1 MKRGSITVFLALALG
16 LVVSLLCSGLESVK
30 MAAARTQILNGL
42 DIGLYSLFGQYEESL
57 LRDFDLFAID
67 GTAGGK
73 ELDLAAVYDN
83 LESYMEPVLGQN
95 SQHLTI
101 QQGGISGYQLLTDG
115 EGEVFY
121 QQVVQYMKGTLGEH
135 GAQLLLEK
143 MKERQK
149 KTADA
154 QEKGK
159 EVESETTLEKYEKE
173 MENAAKKSEEAMQK
187 EQEQKDGEVDGFTD
201 EEKSQASNSSGAG
214 TTVNP
219 IPGIRR
225 IRQRGILELVVPAE
239 KGLSDGE
246 INKYEMVTGRVL
258 ENGLLLSGSMKR
270 DDAILSQLLYQQYLM
285 EKLGNYSNPGDG
297 ALQYQIEYILA
308 GKESD
313 TENLKAM
320 AEKLLLVREGVNAA
334 SLAADSGKMAEIRA
348 LAASIASAF
357 LIPPAAVVIEGALF
371 LCWSFGESLLD
382 VRELFAGG
390 KVSLIKTASDWQLS
404 LQNLPDLLEH
414 MDSDRKENDQGVD
427 YEDYLQIF
435 LLGTK
440 KKEQIMRG
448 MDMIEITVRKKENWE
463 NFQMDHCITALEAS
477 VDIQANQRK
486 VFTVTRKYYY

>member
-154 QEKGK
+154 REKGK

-173 MENAAKKSEEAMQK
+173 MENAAQKSEEAMQK
-187 EQEQKDGEVDGFTD
+187 EQKDGEVDGFTA
-201 EEKSQASNSSGAG
+201 EEKSPAPDSSAAEM
-214 TTVNP
+214 TVNP
-219 IPGIRR
+219 IPEIRR
-225 IRQRGILELVVPAE
+225 IRRRGILELVVPAE
-239 KGLSDGE
+239 KGISDGE

-258 ENGLLLSGSMKR
+258 ENGLLLSESAKR
-270 DDAILSQLLYQQYLM
+270 DDSNLSRLLYQQYLM

-348 LAASIASAF
+348 LAAGIASAF

-390 KVSLIKTASDWQLS
+390 KVSLIKTVFDWQLS

-414 MDSDRKENDQGVD
+414 MDSDRKENNQGVD

-435 LLGTK
+435 LLGMK

-448 MDMIEITVRKKENWE
+448 MDMIETAIRKKENWE

-486 VFTVTRKYYY
+486 VFTVTREYYY

>member
-154 QEKGK
+154 REKGK

-173 MENAAKKSEEAMQK
+173 MENAAQKSEEAMQK
-187 EQEQKDGEVDGFTD
+187 EQKDGEVDGFTA
-201 EEKSQASNSSGAG
+201 EEKSPAPDSSAAEM
-214 TTVNP
+214 TVNP
-219 IPGIRR
+219 IPEIRR
-225 IRQRGILELVVPAE
+225 IRRRGILELVVPAE
-239 KGLSDGE
+239 KGISDGE

-258 ENGLLLSGSMKR
+258 ENGLLLSESAKR
-270 DDAILSQLLYQQYLM
+270 DDSNLSRLLYQQYLM

-348 LAASIASAF
+348 LAAGIASAF

-414 MDSDRKENDQGVD
+414 MDSDRKENNQGVD

-435 LLGTK
+435 LLGMK

-448 MDMIEITVRKKENWE
+448 MDMIETAIRKKENWE

-486 VFTVTRKYYY
+486 VFTVTREYYY

>member
-1 MKRGSITVFLALALG
+1 MKKGSITVFLALALG

-95 SQHLTI
+95 SQHLII

-173 MENAAKKSEEAMQK
+173 MENAAQKSEEAMQK
-187 EQEQKDGEVDGFTD
+187 EQKDGEVDGFTA
-201 EEKSQASNSSGAG
+201 EEKFQAPDSSAAEM
-214 TTVNP
+214 TVNP

-225 IRQRGILELVVPAE
+225 IRQRGILGVGSAC
-239 KGLSDGE
+239 GE
-246 INKYEMVTGRVL
+246 RT
-258 ENGLLLSGSMKR
+258 
-270 DDAILSQLLYQQYLM
+270 
-285 EKLGNYSNPGDG
+285 
-297 ALQYQIEYILA
+297 
-308 GKESD
+308 
-313 TENLKAM
+313 
-320 AEKLLLVREGVNAA
+320 
-334 SLAADSGKMAEIRA
+334 
-348 LAASIASAF
+348 F
-357 LIPPAAVVIEGALF
+357 
-371 LCWSFGESLLD
+371 
-382 VRELFAGG
+382 
-390 KVSLIKTASDWQLS
+390 
-404 LQNLPDLLEH
+404 
-414 MDSDRKENDQGVD
+414 
-427 YEDYLQIF
+427 
-435 LLGTK
+435 
-440 KKEQIMRG
+440 
-448 MDMIEITVRKKENWE
+448 
-463 NFQMDHCITALEAS
+463 
-477 VDIQANQRK
+477 
-486 VFTVTRKYYY
+486 

>member
-1 MKRGSITVFLALALG
+1 MKKGSITVFLALALG

-173 MENAAKKSEEAMQK
+173 MENAAQKSEEAMQK
-187 EQEQKDGEVDGFTD
+187 EQKDGEVDGFTA
-201 EEKSQASNSSGAG
+201 EEKFQAPDSSAAEM
-214 TTVNP
+214 TVNP
-219 IPGIRR
+219 IPGF
-225 IRQRGILELVVPAE
+225 AE
-239 KGLSDGE
+239 FVKGE
-246 INKYEMVTGRVL
+246 
-258 ENGLLLSGSMKR
+258 
-270 DDAILSQLLYQQYLM
+270 
-285 EKLGNYSNPGDG
+285 
-297 ALQYQIEYILA
+297 
-308 GKESD
+308 
-313 TENLKAM
+313 
-320 AEKLLLVREGVNAA
+320 
-334 SLAADSGKMAEIRA
+334 
-348 LAASIASAF
+348 F
-357 LIPPAAVVIEGALF
+357 
-371 LCWSFGESLLD
+371 WS
-382 VRELFAGG
+382 
-390 KVSLIKTASDWQLS
+390 W
-404 LQNLPDLLEH
+404 
-414 MDSDRKENDQGVD
+414 
-427 YEDYLQIF
+427 
-435 LLGTK
+435 
-440 KKEQIMRG
+440 
-448 MDMIEITVRKKENWE
+448 
-463 NFQMDHCITALEAS
+463 
-477 VDIQANQRK
+477 
-486 VFTVTRKYYY
+486 